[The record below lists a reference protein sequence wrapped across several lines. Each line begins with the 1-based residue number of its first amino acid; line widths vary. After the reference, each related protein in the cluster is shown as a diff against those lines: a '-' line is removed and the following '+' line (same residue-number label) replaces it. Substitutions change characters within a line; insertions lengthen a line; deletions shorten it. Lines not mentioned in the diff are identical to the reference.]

1 MVAVVS
7 DHTVVTAPSVEVSVV
22 VTAAVLDSNSRYLNL
37 TPGGYE
43 REERRRSRSR
53 SPRRD

>member
-22 VTAAVLDSNSRYLNL
+22 VTAVVLDSNSRYLNL